1 METYSTIRPLSERF
15 GRKDPLFIGYFTF
28 IVLQIPVAI
37 ATNLPTVLVFRF
49 LQGVAGSA
57 PSSII
62 GGALADIW
70 NPRERGFAVPCV
82 AAFLMIGP
90 VLGPIVRPSFTFQPF
105 QFSY

>member
-1 METYSTIRPLSERF
+1 M
-15 GRKDPLFIGYFTF
+15 
-28 IVLQIPVAI
+28 
-37 ATNLPTVLVFRF
+37 
-49 LQGVAGSA
+49 AGSA

-90 VLGPIVRPSFTFQPF
+90 VLGPIVRLLDALQSLKYWADETTRLGR
-105 QFSY
+105 